1 MRGWIICSLLL
12 LSLTGC
18 IDFKGAADP
27 FSYTP
32 RTSHTVWRPP
42 NEPQIL
48 DGCLNEDFEFLEEV
62 EPLSLAEVLDLGL
75 LNSPLTKMTWARS
88 RMSAAEYGQSLQKD
102 FLQAEGDA
110 SYTRQRNAIFIQ
122 GQRQVIFQTVGTG
135 DVNFNYIFLD
145 FGQTR
150 YSSMAALESLYNADW
165 LHNRAI
171 QTVIQTLMTDYYDY
185 LYQQERL
192 ISAEADVVNAQT
204 TLDAVM
210 AKLVNGMADI
220 SDKVQAVTSL
230 KQTQLALVEQKQALH
245 NSYTKLMSDM
255 GVPAYLNI
263 KFLRFPKKITTF
275 QPQEL
280 NELIVT
286 ALKHRPDLQAAESQV
301 QAGEDALTAAKRLYF
316 PVFDG
321 AATVGRAYF
330 DMNRHDDFH
339 WKVMAGMN
347 MPLFQGFYITN
358 TVRLA
363 EGNLDQARARFEE
376 RKLNVLQDVVNYRDD
391 VLLANEATHY
401 ALEFLIAAEEEYR
414 VLLDKYKVGTTTIV
428 DVIKAQTDVA
438 DAQARNAEAQRDWYV
453 SIADLSYGTG
463 MLSLESAG
471 MQFEENYEKE

>member
-1 MRGWIICSLLL
+1 MRGWIVCTVL
-12 LSLTGC
+12 LSFTGC
-18 IDFKGAADP
+18 IDFKGASDP

-42 NEPQIL
+42 SEPQTL
-48 DGCLNEDFEFLEEV
+48 EGCLQEEFEFLEDV
-62 EPLSLAEVLDLGL
+62 DPLSLGEVLDLGL
-75 LNSPLTKMTWARS
+75 LNSPRTKLTWARS
-88 RMSAAEYGQSLQKD
+88 RISAAEYGQSLRRD
-102 FLQAEGDA
+102 FLQAQGDA
-110 SYTRQRNAIFIQ
+110 SYTRRRNAIFVL
-122 GQRQVIFQTVGTG
+122 GQREVITQTVGTG
-135 DVNFNYIFLD
+135 DLNFSYIFLD

-165 LHNRAI
+165 QHNREI
-171 QTVIQTLMTDYYDY
+171 QNVIQSLMTDYYNY
-185 LYQQERL
+185 LYEQERL
-192 ISAEADVVNAQT
+192 IAAEADVVNAQT

-230 KQTQLALVEQKQALH
+230 KQTQLALVEQRQALH

-255 GVPAYLNI
+255 GVPANLQL
-263 KFLRFPKKITTF
+263 KFLRFPKKITTYE
-275 QPQEL
+275 PKKL
-280 NELIVT
+280 DELILV
-286 ALKHRPDLQAAESQV
+286 ALKHRPDLQAAEADV
-301 QAGEDALTAAKRLYF
+301 RAGEDALTAAKRLYL

-321 AATVGRAYF
+321 AANVGRAYF
-330 DMNRHDDFH
+330 EMGRNDGYH

-347 MPLFQGFYITN
+347 LPLFQGFYIAN
-358 TVRLA
+358 TVKLA
-363 EGNLDQARARFEE
+363 QGTLDEASARFEQS
-376 RKLNVLQDVVNYRDD
+376 KLRVLQDVVNYRDD
-391 VLLANEATHY
+391 VLLANEATMY
-401 ALEFLIAAEEEYR
+401 AFEFLLAAEEEYR

-438 DAQARNAEAQRDWYV
+438 DARSRNAEAQRDWYV